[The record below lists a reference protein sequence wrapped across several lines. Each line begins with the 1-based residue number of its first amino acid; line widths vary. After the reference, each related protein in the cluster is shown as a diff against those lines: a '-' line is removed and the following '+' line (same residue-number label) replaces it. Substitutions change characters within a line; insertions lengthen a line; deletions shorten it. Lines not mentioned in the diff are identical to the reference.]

1 MNDPSANIQFFQEK
15 TVRYIGFEN
24 LITRSQASYEYP
36 PTATVTHYSTNSTPT
51 TLFFQRGK
59 KLDRQEICQ
68 IKNYE
73 KQEPIQ
79 ARFKPVFLH
88 NTEERNPQHNPF
100 PITTSILKEG
110 KYKDKRME
118 TENNETLTNKIFRYD
133 PPKGSFNQLLTDEQM
148 DGDMNSWMNDVRNS
162 NFL

>member
-1 MNDPSANIQFFQEK
+1 MRPALSYQAYNERTYVTFQSQSKRSFRIKQKLILNDPSANIQFFQEK

-59 KLDRQEICQ
+59 KLDRQEEICQ

-100 PITTSILKEG
+100 PITTSILK
-110 KYKDKRME
+110 
-118 TENNETLTNKIFRYD
+118 
-133 PPKGSFNQLLTDEQM
+133 
-148 DGDMNSWMNDVRNS
+148 
-162 NFL
+162 